1 MFRLNQIYFF
11 IKNILTNTVSYDTLF
26 AQTEKIRNGGIPMNQ
41 TDNAIKYLASCFLF
55 EGIPPTAAERY
66 LRNCE
71 LSVRDYR
78 SGEIICSPT
87 EDVGGLKTVLS
98 GRAVVTGAGGS
109 DAVLRTIEPGGIFGA
124 AELFRPESESYISVI
139 RAKCATKVL
148 TVGREDVERLI
159 IGNTVIASNYI
170 RFLSGRVRF
179 LGEKIAA
186 FTAGSTERRL
196 SCALRELPCD
206 SDGVL
211 TMPKMTELARM
222 IGVGRASLYRALRS
236 LEESGGIERGED
248 GSYRIPDRK
257 NAREG

>member
-1 MFRLNQIYFF
+1 
-11 IKNILTNTVSYDTLF
+11 
-26 AQTEKIRNGGIPMNQ
+26 MNQ

-109 DAVLRTIEPGGIFGA
+109 DAVLRTIEPGGIFGV
-124 AELFRPESESYISVI
+124 AELFRPEGESYISVI